1 MDPSKWFP
9 IIIIAMVII
18 AIVIF
23 GLLVYFDKGE
33 E

>member
-1 MDPSKWFP
+1 MDPAKWFP
-9 IIIIAMVII
+9 IIIIGMVIL

-23 GLLVYFDKGE
+23 GILVYFDKGE